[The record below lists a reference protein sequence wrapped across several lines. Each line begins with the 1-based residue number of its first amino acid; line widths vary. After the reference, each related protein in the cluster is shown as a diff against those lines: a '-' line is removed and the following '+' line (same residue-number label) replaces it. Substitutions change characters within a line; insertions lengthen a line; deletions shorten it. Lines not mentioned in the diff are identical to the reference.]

1 VTTNSTSDPASG
13 TGGEPAKPT
22 RARKPAAAKEAAKT
36 GDKPAATRTRA
47 AAKPK
52 AAGGTGDAP
61 NGDAAA
67 KPAAKP
73 AAKRAPAKSRAKAAD
88 TPVAGGA
95 VQTPLAPDS
104 PTEVPPVEVAPAAEA
119 APPTPPPGPSNDD
132 YEKLIGGDTHDPHG
146 ILGAHPQGDGTT
158 VVRTLR
164 HHAQSVTLLQGGKE
178 IPFESTYGGVF
189 SAVIDGPV
197 SDYRVRVDYGPGAV
211 YEVDDPYR
219 WLPTLGEM
227 DLYLIGE
234 GRHENLWDVLGA
246 HVRTY
251 DTPGGSV
258 TGTSFAVWAPNARGV
273 RVTGD
278 FDHWSGA
285 GTPMRSLGS
294 SGVWELFVPGV
305 GEGTRYKF
313 QILGQDGVWRE
324 KADPMAF
331 FSEVPPATASVVTV
345 AKHEWNDAEWMSARA
360 ETDQLNGPLSIYE
373 IHAGSWKMGLN
384 YRQMADELIA
394 ELAETGFTHVEF
406 LPLAGHPFAPSWGYQ
421 VTSYYAPDSRFGGP
435 DDLRF
440 LIDRLHQAGIG
451 VILDWVPA
459 HFPTDEWALGKFDG
473 TSLYEHADPRRG
485 EQPDWGTFVFDFGR
499 REVRNFL
506 VANALYWL
514 EQYHIDGLRVDAVA
528 SMLYLDY
535 SREDGQW
542 LPNIYG
548 GNENLDAVAFL
559 QETNAT
565 VGKRVPGALM
575 IAEESTAWP
584 GVTRPTHLGG
594 LGFHLKWNMGW
605 MHDSL
610 GYISRD
616 AIYRSWHH
624 NEMTF
629 SLMYAFSEQFVL
641 PISHDEV
648 VHGKGSLWSKIPG
661 DEWQKAATLRT
672 FLAHQWAHPG
682 KQLLFMG
689 QELGN
694 PWEWNQAIQIP
705 WQLKDYPL
713 HNGVRTLVGD
723 LNRVYKQSPALY
735 SQDFTPSGF
744 TWLDAND
751 REGNVLA
758 YLRWGSDGSV
768 IACVLNFAPM
778 PHSGYRIGLPFAG
791 VWREAI
797 NSDSELYGGSGA
809 GNMGAVV
816 ASDHPSHGQPASATI
831 TIPPLGA
838 LWLVPE

>member
-1 VTTNSTSDPASG
+1 MTTNNTPEPGAAPAVAPEGPAEAAAPAAQAKTTRRRTATPKAAKAAGDAAPKTPRRSAAG
-13 TGGEPAKPT
+13 KAAAGDEPAAKAPVK
-22 RARKPAAAKEAAKT
+22 RAPRKKAAAAAAPVADGTVDTPPAADEPAAPAAAPE
-36 GDKPAATRTRA
+36 
-47 AAKPK
+47 
-52 AAGGTGDAP
+52 
-61 NGDAAA
+61 
-67 KPAAKP
+67 
-73 AAKRAPAKSRAKAAD
+73 
-88 TPVAGGA
+88 
-95 VQTPLAPDS
+95 
-104 PTEVPPVEVAPAAEA
+104 
-119 APPTPPPGPSNDD
+119 PSIDE

-146 ILGAHPQGDGTT
+146 ILGAHPRGDGHT
-158 VVRTLR
+158 VIRTLR
-164 HHAQSVTLLQGGKE
+164 HNASSVTLLHAGVE
-178 IPFESTYGGVF
+178 TPFEHVHGGVF

-197 SDYRVRVDYGPGAV
+197 TDYRIRVDYGQGAV

-219 WLPTLGEM
+219 WLPTLGEI
-227 DLYLIGE
+227 DLHLIGE
-234 GRHENLWDVLGA
+234 GRHENLWEVLGA
-246 HVRTY
+246 HVRSY
-251 DTPGGSV
+251 DTTGGTV
-258 TGTSFAVWAPNARGV
+258 TGTSFAVWAPSARGV

-278 FDHWSGA
+278 FDYWSGA

-294 SGVWELFVPGV
+294 SGVWELFVPGI
-305 GEGTRYKF
+305 GEGTKYKY

-324 KADPMAF
+324 KADPFAF
-331 FSEVPPATASVVTV
+331 AIEVPPATASTVTV
-345 AKHEWNDAEWMSARA
+345 SRYEWTDGDWIARRGD
-360 ETDQLNGPLSIYE
+360 TDQLAGPISIYE
-373 IHAGSWKMGLN
+373 IHAGSWREGLT
-384 YRQMADELIA
+384 YREMADALIA
-394 ELAETGFTHVEF
+394 ELADTQFTHVEF

-421 VTSYYAPDSRFGGP
+421 VTSYYAPDSRFGSP
-435 DDLRF
+435 DDLRY
-440 LIDRLHQAGIG
+440 LIDRLHRAGIG
-451 VILDWVPA
+451 VIMDWVPA
-459 HFPTDEWALGKFDG
+459 HFPKDEWALGRFDG

-506 VANALYWL
+506 VANALYWF
-514 EQYHIDGLRVDAVA
+514 EQYHVDGLRVDAVA

-548 GNENLDAVAFL
+548 GNENLDAVSFL

-616 AIYRSWHH
+616 PIYRSWHH

-694 PWEWNQAIQIP
+694 PWEWNQAIQLP

-723 LNRVYKQSPALY
+723 LNRVYRSRPALY
-735 SQDFTPSGF
+735 TQDFTPSGF

-768 IACVLNFAPM
+768 LACVLNFSPM

-791 VWREAI
+791 MWKEAV
-797 NSDSELYGGSGA
+797 NTDSELYGGSGA
-809 GNMGAVV
+809 GNMGAVL
-816 ASDHPSHGQPASATI
+816 AAENPSHGQPASATI
-831 TIPPLGA
+831 TVPPLGA
-838 LWLVPE
+838 LWLVPESEG